1 MASRSITRRCSEE
14 SPPQEQDRKETDPAY
29 RSPLAQHSLKVDV
42 PRSSLVL
49 GRFGLQRG
57 R

>member
-1 MASRSITRRCSEE
+1 MASRSMIRRCSEE
-14 SPPQEQDRKETDPAY
+14 SPPQEQDREETDPSY

-42 PRSSLVL
+42 PSSSLVL
-49 GRFGLQRG
+49 GGFGLERG